1 MKKWDKWMT
10 LAPIALVLAFL
21 PLVVGRIN
29 SKTYTENEPWLPAN
43 AVESDFFLYGKL
55 FVLFFCCL
63 FMIVILA
70 RMRFWRQIHEMPKYL
85 LLLILYGGF
94 AIASSLHAN
103 HLFLSVRGM
112 TGNMQG
118 LFVILSYLVVFF
130 YSFFWVKKTGNISIL
145 IKILGVSI
153 GILGVIGVSQFF
165 GFDLLSMGFVKEFLG
180 GRKARVSHFIYL
192 TLYHWNYVGSYV
204 ALLLPV
210 TVAMIV
216 YFHEAGKKRERTFW
230 FVLFYLLIF
239 CLFGSQSRTGTLAVL
254 VSFCIGGV
262 KYRNKVC
269 QYKRTILCVFVSVL
283 AILFFC
289 NWYITG
295 DIFGKWQQVRFSTK
309 GSKKLSYIETKD
321 NHVKIRY
328 KKKNYSFVIEGS
340 GENITLKKTPDR
352 KWKAFSFEKKA
363 FGDGE
368 KTIYGYEM
376 KYKKSVWRFTNQR
389 GDGKYYYLNASGKWD
404 LCIHAETAL
413 PSWMNEVASLRGF
426 VWSRTI
432 PLLKD
437 YVLLGAGPDQF
448 GFVFPHNDYVAR
460 YQYDLLTTYYK
471 KPHNYYLQM
480 GIETGCLSLVLM
492 LAFFVIFLKR
502 GFAAAKGK
510 CHTQKEYFIRAILI
524 SVLGYLFA
532 GMFNDSMVVTAP
544 VFWCLLGMGVGGV
557 DNRVRNTI
565 KLDLPKKGKPQT
577 SEKHNS

>member
-1 MKKWDKWMT
+1 MKKWDKWIT

-85 LLLILYGGF
+85 LLPILYGGF
-94 AIASSLHAN
+94 AIASSQHAN
-103 HLFLSVRGM
+103 HPFLSVRGM

-130 YSFFWVKKTGNISIL
+130 YSFFWVKKTENISIL
-145 IKILGVSI
+145 IKLLGVSI
-153 GILGVIGVSQFF
+153 GILGVIGISQFF

-204 ALLLPV
+204 SLLLPV

-269 QYKRTILCVFVSVL
+269 QYKRTILCVLVSVL

-328 KKKNYSFVIEGS
+328 KNYSFVIEGS

-363 FGDGE
+363 FADGE
-368 KTIYGYEM
+368 KTVYGYEM

-389 GDGKYYYLNASGKWD
+389 GDGKYYYLNANGKWD

-544 VFWCLLGMGVGGV
+544 VFWCLLGLGAGGMG
-557 DNRVRNTI
+557 DRVRNTI
-565 KLDLPKKGKPQT
+565 
-577 SEKHNS
+577 S

>member
-1 MKKWDKWMT
+1 MRKWDKWIT

-21 PLVVGRIN
+21 PLIVGRIN
-29 SKTYTENEPWLPAN
+29 SKTYTENEPWLPAD

-63 FMIVILA
+63 FIILLLI
-70 RMRFWRQIHEMPKYL
+70 RIRFWRQIYEMPKCFFL
-85 LLLILYGGF
+85 PILYGGF
-94 AIASSLHAN
+94 AAASALHAK
-103 HLFLSVRGM
+103 HPFLSIRGM
-112 TGNMQG
+112 TSNMQG
-118 LFVILSYLVVFF
+118 LLVILSYLLVFF
-130 YSFFWVKKTGNISIL
+130 YSFFWMKRTENISAL

-153 GILGVIGVSQFF
+153 GILGVIGISQFF
-165 GFDLLSMGFVKEFLG
+165 GFDLLSIGPVKELLG

-210 TVAMIV
+210 AAAMIV
-216 YFHEAGKKRERTFW
+216 YFHEAGKKRERTLW
-230 FVLFYLLIF
+230 FALFYLLIF
-239 CLFGSQSRTGTLAVL
+239 CLFGSQSRTGTLAVM

-262 KYRNKVC
+262 KYRNKVSR
-269 QYKRTILCVFVSVL
+269 YKKAILCVGVSVL

-309 GSKKLSYIETKD
+309 GSKKLAYIETKD

-340 GENITLKKTPDR
+340 GQNIMLKKTSKKEWP
-352 KWKAFSFEKKA
+352 KVFSFQKKI
-363 FGDGE
+363 FHDGE
-368 KTIYGYEM
+368 KEVYGYEM

-389 GDGKYYYLNASGKWD
+389 GDGKYYYLNANGKWD
-404 LCIHAETAL
+404 ECIHAETAL

-432 PLLKD
+432 PLLKN

-480 GIETGCLSLVLM
+480 GIETGCLSLILM
-492 LAFFVIFLKR
+492 FAFFVIYLKR
-502 GFAAAKGK
+502 CFAAAKGK
-510 CHTQKEYFIRAILI
+510 CHTQKEYFMRAVLI
-524 SVLGYLFA
+524 SALGYLFA
-532 GMFNDSMVVTAP
+532 GMFNDSMVVVAP
-544 VFWCLLGMGVGGV
+544 LFWCLLGLGAGGV
-557 DNRVRNTI
+557 ENVNVRNI
-565 KLDLPKKGKPQT
+565 I
-577 SEKHNS
+577 S

>member
-1 MKKWDKWMT
+1 MKKWDKWIT

-85 LLLILYGGF
+85 LLPILYGGF
-94 AIASSLHAN
+94 AMASSLHAN
-103 HLFLSVRGM
+103 HPFLSVRGM

-130 YSFFWVKKTGNISIL
+130 YSFFGVKKT
-145 IKILGVSI
+145 LGVSI
-153 GILGVIGVSQFF
+153 GILGVIGISQFF

-204 ALLLPV
+204 SLLLPV

-269 QYKRTILCVFVSVL
+269 QYKRTILCVLVSVL

-363 FGDGE
+363 FADGE
-368 KTIYGYEM
+368 KTVYGYEM

-389 GDGKYYYLNASGKWD
+389 GDGKYYYLNANGKWD

-544 VFWCLLGMGVGGV
+544 VFWCLLGLGAGGV
-557 DNRVRNTI
+557 DNVR
-565 KLDLPKKGKPQT
+565 KR
-577 SEKHNS
+577 

>member
-1 MKKWDKWMT
+1 MKKWDKWIT

-63 FMIVILA
+63 FMILA

-85 LLLILYGGF
+85 LLPILYGGF
-94 AIASSLHAN
+94 AIASSQHAN
-103 HLFLSVRGM
+103 HPFLSVRGM

-130 YSFFWVKKTGNISIL
+130 YSFFWVKKTENISIL
-145 IKILGVSI
+145 IKLLGVSI
-153 GILGVIGVSQFF
+153 GILGVIGISQFF

-204 ALLLPV
+204 SLLLPV

-269 QYKRTILCVFVSVL
+269 QYKKTILCVLVSVL

-328 KKKNYSFVIEGS
+328 KNKNYSFVIEGS

-363 FGDGE
+363 FADGE
-368 KTIYGYEM
+368 KTVYGYEM

-389 GDGKYYYLNASGKWD
+389 GDGKYYYLNANGKWD

-460 YQYDLLTTYYK
+460 YQYDLLTT
-471 KPHNYYLQM
+471 
-480 GIETGCLSLVLM
+480 LVLM

-544 VFWCLLGMGVGGV
+544 VFWCLLGLGAGGMG
-557 DNRVRNTI
+557 DRVRNTI
-565 KLDLPKKGKPQT
+565 
-577 SEKHNS
+577 S

>member
-1 MKKWDKWMT
+1 MKKWDKWIT

-85 LLLILYGGF
+85 LLPILYGGF
-94 AIASSLHAN
+94 AIASSQHAN
-103 HLFLSVRGM
+103 HPFLSVRGM

-130 YSFFWVKKTGNISIL
+130 YSFFWVKKTENISIL
-145 IKILGVSI
+145 IKLLGVSI
-153 GILGVIGVSQFF
+153 GILGVIGISQFF

-204 ALLLPV
+204 SLLLPV

-289 NWYITG
+289 NGYITG

-363 FGDGE
+363 FADGE
-368 KTIYGYEM
+368 KTVYGYEM

-389 GDGKYYYLNASGKWD
+389 GDGKYYYLNANGKWD

-460 YQYDLLTTYYK
+460 YQYDLLATYYK

-544 VFWCLLGMGVGGV
+544 VFWCLLGLGAGGMG
-557 DNRVRNTI
+557 DRVRNTI
-565 KLDLPKKGKPQT
+565 
-577 SEKHNS
+577 S

>member
-1 MKKWDKWMT
+1 MKKWDKWIT

-63 FMIVILA
+63 FMIVLLV
-70 RMRFWRQIHEMPKYL
+70 RMRFWRQIHEIPKYFLFL
-85 LLLILYGGF
+85 LGYGF
-94 AIASSLHAN
+94 LAIVSSLRAEHP
-103 HLFLSVRGM
+103 FLSIRGM

-145 IKILGVSI
+145 IKILGASI
-153 GILGVIGVSQFF
+153 GILGVIGISQFF

-254 VSFCIGGV
+254 VSFCVGGV

-269 QYKRTILCVFVSVL
+269 QYKRTILCVLVSVL
-283 AILFFC
+283 AILSFC

-295 DIFGKWQQVRFSTK
+295 DIFGKW
-309 GSKKLSYIETKD
+309 
-321 NHVKIRY
+321 
-328 KKKNYSFVIEGS
+328 
-340 GENITLKKTPDR
+340 
-352 KWKAFSFEKKA
+352 
-363 FGDGE
+363 
-368 KTIYGYEM
+368 
-376 KYKKSVWRFTNQR
+376 
-389 GDGKYYYLNASGKWD
+389 
-404 LCIHAETAL
+404 LCIRAC
-413 PSWMNEVASLRGF
+413 
-426 VWSRTI
+426 TI
-432 PLLKD
+432 VNP
-437 YVLLGAGPDQF
+437 
-448 GFVFPHNDYVAR
+448 
-460 YQYDLLTTYYK
+460 
-471 KPHNYYLQM
+471 
-480 GIETGCLSLVLM
+480 
-492 LAFFVIFLKR
+492 
-502 GFAAAKGK
+502 
-510 CHTQKEYFIRAILI
+510 
-524 SVLGYLFA
+524 
-532 GMFNDSMVVTAP
+532 
-544 VFWCLLGMGVGGV
+544 
-557 DNRVRNTI
+557 
-565 KLDLPKKGKPQT
+565 
-577 SEKHNS
+577 

>member
-1 MKKWDKWMT
+1 MKKWDKWIT

-21 PLVVGRIN
+21 PLIVGRIN
-29 SKTYTENEPWLPAN
+29 SKTYTENEPWLPAD

-55 FVLFFCCL
+55 FILFFCCL
-63 FMIVILA
+63 FMIVLLV
-70 RMRFWRQIHEMPKYL
+70 RMHFWQQIYEMPKYL
-85 LLLILYGGF
+85 LLPILYGGF
-94 AIASSLHAN
+94 AIVSSLHAN
-103 HLFLSVRGM
+103 HPFLSVRGM

-130 YSFFWVKKTGNISIL
+130 YSFFGVKKTENISIL

-153 GILGVIGVSQFF
+153 GILGVIGISQFF

-204 ALLLPV
+204 SLLLPV
-210 TVAMIV
+210 PVAMIV

-230 FVLFYLLIF
+230 FALFYLLIC

-269 QYKRTILCVFVSVL
+269 QYKRTILCVLVSVL

-363 FGDGE
+363 FADGE
-368 KTIYGYEM
+368 KTVYGYEM

-389 GDGKYYYLNASGKWD
+389 GDGKYYYLNANGKWD

-413 PSWMNEVASLRGF
+413 PSWMNEVA
-426 VWSRTI
+426 
-432 PLLKD
+432 
-437 YVLLGAGPDQF
+437 
-448 GFVFPHNDYVAR
+448 
-460 YQYDLLTTYYK
+460 
-471 KPHNYYLQM
+471 
-480 GIETGCLSLVLM
+480 
-492 LAFFVIFLKR
+492 
-502 GFAAAKGK
+502 
-510 CHTQKEYFIRAILI
+510 
-524 SVLGYLFA
+524 
-532 GMFNDSMVVTAP
+532 
-544 VFWCLLGMGVGGV
+544 
-557 DNRVRNTI
+557 
-565 KLDLPKKGKPQT
+565 
-577 SEKHNS
+577 

>member
-1 MKKWDKWMT
+1 MKKWDKWIT

-85 LLLILYGGF
+85 LLPILYGGF
-94 AIASSLHAN
+94 AIASSQHAN
-103 HLFLSVRGM
+103 HPFLSVRGM

-130 YSFFWVKKTGNISIL
+130 YSFFWVKKTENISIL
-145 IKILGVSI
+145 IKLLGVSI
-153 GILGVIGVSQFF
+153 GILGVIGISQFF

-204 ALLLPV
+204 SLLLPV

-269 QYKRTILCVFVSVL
+269 QYKRTILCVLVSVL

-328 KKKNYSFVIEGS
+328 KNKNYSFVIEGS

-363 FGDGE
+363 FADGE
-368 KTIYGYEM
+368 KTVYGYEM

-389 GDGKYYYLNASGKWD
+389 GDGKYYYLNANGKWD

-413 PSWMNEVASLRGF
+413 PSWMNEVASLR
-426 VWSRTI
+426 
-432 PLLKD
+432 
-437 YVLLGAGPDQF
+437 

-544 VFWCLLGMGVGGV
+544 VFWCLLGLGAGGMG
-557 DNRVRNTI
+557 DRVRNTI
-565 KLDLPKKGKPQT
+565 
-577 SEKHNS
+577 S

>member
-1 MKKWDKWMT
+1 
-10 LAPIALVLAFL
+10 
-21 PLVVGRIN
+21 
-29 SKTYTENEPWLPAN
+29 
-43 AVESDFFLYGKL
+43 
-55 FVLFFCCL
+55 
-63 FMIVILA
+63 MIVILA

-85 LLLILYGGF
+85 LLPILYGGF

-103 HLFLSVRGM
+103 HPFLSVRGM

-230 FVLFYLLIF
+230 FALFYLLIF

-254 VSFCIGGV
+254 VSFCVGGV

-269 QYKRTILCVFVSVL
+269 QYKRTILCVLVSVF

-289 NWYITG
+289 NGYITG

-363 FGDGE
+363 FADGE
-368 KTIYGYEM
+368 KTVYGYEM

-389 GDGKYYYLNASGKWD
+389 GDGKYYYLNANGKWD
-404 LCIHAETAL
+404 LCIHAKTAL

-510 CHTQKEYFIRAILI
+510 CHTQKENFIRAILI

-544 VFWCLLGMGVGGV
+544 VFWCLLGLGAGGV
-557 DNRVRNTI
+557 DNVR
-565 KLDLPKKGKPQT
+565 KR
-577 SEKHNS
+577 

>member
-1 MKKWDKWMT
+1 
-10 LAPIALVLAFL
+10 LA
-21 PLVVGRIN
+21 
-29 SKTYTENEPWLPAN
+29 
-43 AVESDFFLYGKL
+43 
-55 FVLFFCCL
+55 
-63 FMIVILA
+63 IV
-70 RMRFWRQIHEMPKYL
+70 
-85 LLLILYGGF
+85 
-94 AIASSLHAN
+94 SSLRAEHP
-103 HLFLSVRGM
+103 FLSIRGM

-145 IKILGVSI
+145 IKILGASI
-153 GILGVIGVSQFF
+153 GILGVIGISQFF

-254 VSFCIGGV
+254 VSFCVGGV

-269 QYKRTILCVFVSVL
+269 QYKRTILCVLVSVL
-283 AILFFC
+283 AILSFC

-363 FGDGE
+363 FVDGE
-368 KTIYGYEM
+368 KTVYGYEM

-389 GDGKYYYLNASGKWD
+389 GDGKYYYLNANGKWD

-544 VFWCLLGMGVGGV
+544 VFWCLLGLGAGGMG
-557 DNRVRNTI
+557 DRVRNTI
-565 KLDLPKKGKPQT
+565 
-577 SEKHNS
+577 S